1 MTNGIE
7 SKLKFAQA
15 GLNVRMKREEE
26 QPVNL
31 VEIFSSRGV
40 DLTGADNL

>member
-7 SKLKFAQA
+7 NKLKFAQ
-15 GLNVRMKREEE
+15 GTLGVRMKRGEE

-31 VEIFSSRGV
+31 VEIFSSKGI
-40 DLTGADNL
+40 DLTGTDL